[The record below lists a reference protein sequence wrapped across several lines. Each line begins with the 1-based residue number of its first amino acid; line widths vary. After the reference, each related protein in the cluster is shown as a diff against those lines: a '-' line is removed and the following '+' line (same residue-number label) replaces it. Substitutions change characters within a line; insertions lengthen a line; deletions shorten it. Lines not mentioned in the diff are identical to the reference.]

1 MATHKFLKNVS
12 VGAAAIT
19 LMITMAACG
28 NQSASSTQSSSSGSS
43 AQSSSSS
50 STSSAVKTANRQIEN
65 EDFQGAYDNLNKS
78 NDSSTEAANLKTD
91 LQNYLAAKKAYNN
104 GSYDEATSNLKTQ
117 KSSSSAMKTA
127 YSNLQA
133 KISKKQA
140 TSSSNSS
147 TSSSS
152 QKVANQ
158 TASDAT
164 SDSVVT
170 AFATKMGFTGS
181 GYSIIPTSVN
191 GNLYQL
197 EVRQNNSDNT
207 VSNMVGIYQYNSQT
221 GAVTKID

>member
-1 MATHKFLKNVS
+1 MATHKFLKNIS
-12 VGAAAIT
+12 VGAAAVT
-19 LMITMAACG
+19 LMLTMAACG
-28 NQSASSTQSSSSGSS
+28 NQSASSTQSSSSSSS
-43 AQSSSSS
+43 AQSSS
-50 STSSAVKTANRQIEN
+50 TSLTTSAVKTANRQIKN

-78 NDSSTEAANLKTD
+78 NDSSTEATNLKTD
-91 LQNYLAAKKAYNN
+91 LQNYLAAKRAYDN
-104 GSYDEATSNLKTQ
+104 GSYDEAANNLKTQ
-117 KSSSSAMKTA
+117 KSTSSAMKTA

-140 TSSSNSS
+140 SSTSSSS
-147 TSSSS
+147 SSSS

-191 GNLYQL
+191 GNVYQL